1 MISKERF
8 TYYLDCIKKQQEKDK
23 ENAEMFGKIFD
34 TFGSTC
40 HYDNGLIENALVEL
54 LAEAMGDTEDKWIE
68 YFIYEID
75 FGSKKTVALR
85 EDKSPIKLRNAG
97 DLYDFLTERK

>member
-1 MISKERF
+1 M
-8 TYYLDCIKKQQEKDK
+8 DCIKKQHKKDK

-40 HYDNGLIENALVEL
+40 YYDNGLIENALVEL
-54 LAEAMGDTEDKWIE
+54 LADSMGDTEAKWIE
-68 YFIYEID
+68 YFIYEIN
-75 FGSKKTVALR
+75 FGYKKTVAWR

-97 DLYDFLTERK
+97 DLYDFLMEELNNKL